1 MNASTL
7 AEAEPIAATAQT
19 DVLRQMVQYLA
30 QRLIEV
36 DVQGRCGAS
45 YDEKS
50 AKRQNSRNGY
60 RDHTW
65 DTRAGGVELK
75 IPKLRQG
82 SYYPEFLDRRR
93 TAEKALIAVVQ
104 EACVQKI
111 SARSADDL
119 AKALRMSCVPKSQ
132 VSQLCSEVDV
142 RVAAFLNRPIVGEW
156 PYLWINT
163 LRAKVPDGDNTVHL
177 RVLVAAGANSE
188 GRREVLGLKVGASTS
203 EPVVTEFLQGLVGR
217 GLQGVQLV
225 ISDRHA
231 AIKGAAARALKA
243 RWQCCRVD
251 FMRDALALV
260 DKAQRPAVSRIIGT
274 VFAQASPVRTLA
286 QWDWVIGHLSAKFPK
301 VAALMDATRPDLL
314 AFMSFPNAHWAE
326 LCRANP
332 LELPEQAEP
341 AAPQRGKSAGQRRT
355 DRAALRRDDAHTPGQ
370 APPGAQNNSD

>member
-1 MNASTL
+1 MNDSAS
-7 AEAEPIAATAQT
+7 AVAEPIAATAQI

-50 AKRQNSRNGY
+50 TKRQNSRNGY

-65 DTRAGGVELK
+65 DTQAGSVELK

-93 TAEKALIAVVQ
+93 TAEKALIAVIQ

-111 SARSADDL
+111 SPGSADDL

-132 VSQLCSEVDV
+132 VSQLCGEVDE
-142 RVAAFLNRPIVGEW
+142 RVAAFLNRPIEGEW

-163 LRAKVPDGDNTVHL
+163 LRAKAPAGERSVQV
-177 RVLVAAGANSE
+177 RVMVAVGANIQ
-188 GRREVLGLKVGASTS
+188 GRREVLGLKVGASNS
-203 EPVVTEFLQGLVGR
+203 EPAVTEFLQGLVGR
-217 GLQGVQLV
+217 GLKGVQLV
-225 ISDRHA
+225 TSDRHA
-231 AIKGAAARALKA
+231 GIKAAAATALQA

-251 FMRDALALV
+251 FMRDALAFV

-286 QWDWVIGHLSAKFPK
+286 QRDWVTAHLSIKFPK
-301 VAALMDATRPDLL
+301 VAALMDATGHDLL
-314 AFMSFPNAHWAE
+314 AFMSFPQAHWAE

-332 LELPEQAEP
+332 LELPDQAEP
-341 AAPQRGKSAGQRRT
+341 AAPQRGKNAGRRRT
-355 DRAALRRDDAHTPGQ
+355 DPATRQRDDAHASGQ
-370 APPGAQNNSD
+370 ASPAAQNHPD

>member
-1 MNASTL
+1 MNANTS
-7 AEAEPIAATAQT
+7 AVAEPVSATAHI

-65 DTRAGGVELK
+65 DTQAGSVELK

-111 SARSADDL
+111 SPRSADDL

-132 VSQLCSEVDV
+132 VSQLCEEVDE
-142 RVAAFLNRPIVGEW
+142 RVAAFLNRPIDGEW

-163 LRAKVPDGDNTVHL
+163 LRAKVPAGEGSVHI
-177 RVLVAAGANSE
+177 RVMVAVGANTK

-203 EPVVTEFLQGLVGR
+203 EPAVTKFLQGLVGR
-217 GLQGVQLV
+217 GLKGVQLV
-225 ISDRHA
+225 TSDRHSG
-231 AIKGAAARALKA
+231 IKGATATVLQA

-260 DKAQRPAVSRIIGT
+260 EKAQRPAMSRIIGT
-274 VFAQASPVRTLA
+274 VFAQTTPVRTLA
-286 QWDWVIGHLSAKFPK
+286 QRDWVTGHLSVKFPK
-301 VAALMDATRPDLL
+301 VAALIEATGHDLL
-314 AFMSFPNAHWAE
+314 AFMSFPQAHWAE

-332 LELPEQAEP
+332 LELPEQAET
-341 AAPQRGKSAGQRRT
+341 AAPQRGKGAGRRRT
-355 DRAALRRDDAHTPGQ
+355 DSAPRRRDDFNSSDQVSPQ
-370 APPGAQNNSD
+370 AQPNAD